1 MIPCTCTNTQRAQ
14 GTLTRITHRET
25 EVLNDGRGL
34 LLLVLCHR
42 LQHGNLSRTLT
53 PEFCFVSFCDRTKTP
68 WPCVSRALPLSCLH
82 RLCFSETSWAA
93 MSHLKVVGLNS
104 QEKTSHPPASSA
116 CSLFWVQAQQREV
129 RLATSLPCT

>member
-1 MIPCTCTNTQRAQ
+1 MHQHTTGTGNTHTNHTQRDRSYKRRQ
-14 GTLTRITHRET
+14 GFALVSPLPQTPTWQPEQNVNTR
-25 EVLNDGRGL
+25 VL
-34 LLLVLCHR
+34 
-42 LQHGNLSRTLT
+42 
-53 PEFCFVSFCDRTKTP
+53 FCFVLFLSVTTKTP